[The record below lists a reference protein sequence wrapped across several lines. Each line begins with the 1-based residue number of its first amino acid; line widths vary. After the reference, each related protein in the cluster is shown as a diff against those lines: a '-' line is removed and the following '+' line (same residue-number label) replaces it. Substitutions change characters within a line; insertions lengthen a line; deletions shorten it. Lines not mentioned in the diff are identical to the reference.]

1 MPPKNGKA
9 KSKTSSTNLEIL
21 EEIQRESPEEFDED
35 SMNKHSFDS
44 TEDLFTE
51 RMDPLLDREK
61 HDSDETWEPPQWTR
75 PLSCSP
81 PHKRPRAVFS
91 GSPST
96 PVRPSKGVKRST
108 QKQRCARES
117 ENEGEERWHTELE
130 DDVEPKQP
138 TFCPKRQPGPQLDM
152 TGKYSPLQL
161 FQLFFTSSV
170 VATLVSNTNKNGAKK
185 QAGKKDAWRPI
196 SIDDMYSYFS
206 MVIYMG
212 LVKLKGL
219 HKYWNR
225 SRLYQMSFPT
235 SVMTHNRFLA
245 ITQALQ
251 ICDPKEN
258 ADNDKR
264 GTAGFDRLCKIK
276 PLYQSIVKA
285 CKKHFQPAQNLSIDE
300 RMVASKI
307 RIGLKQDMRNKPTTW
322 GFKLF
327 VLADS
332 RCAYTWNF
340 FIYGGKSKTATG
352 KGLSY
357 DSVMQLLDFPRL
369 GKGYK
374 LYVDNFYTSPT
385 LFRDLKKLKI
395 WSCGTIRPNR
405 EGFPKTKVND
415 IPKNADRGTM
425 RWIRKNDLLFV
436 KWMDTREVVM
446 CSTIHKS
453 FSGDHV
459 SRCVK
464 DATGAWTRIN
474 VPIPGAIMDYNK
486 HMEGVDLS
494 DALIGYYNVLHKSM
508 KWYKTLFFH
517 FLDIAV
523 VNAFILHQEMAK
535 SRGQTP
541 MTQIHFRELLVRQ
554 LANIKPTFPVKEG
567 MQKIDDERDGENSWP
582 ALQKA
587 RSCFYEESRG
597 GGRTCGGDDLL
608 I

>member
-1 MPPKNGKA
+1 MAPKNGKA

-21 EEIQRESPEEFDED
+21 QEIQRESPEEFDED

-51 RMDPLLDREK
+51 RMDPLLDREN
-61 HDSDETWEPPQWTR
+61 HETWEPPQWTR

-96 PVRPSKGVKRST
+96 PVRPSKGVKRSA

-117 ENEGEERWHTELE
+117 ESEGEERWHTELE

-170 VATLVSNTNKNGAKK
+170 VATLVANTNKNGAKK
-185 QAGKKDAWRPI
+185 QAGKKDDWRPI
-196 SIDDMYSYFS
+196 SFHDMYSYFS

-219 HKYWNR
+219 HKYWNC
-225 SRLYQMSFPT
+225 SSLYQMSFPT

-251 ICDPKEN
+251 ICEPEED
-258 ADNDKR
+258 ADNDKKR

-276 PLYQSIVKA
+276 PLYQLIVKA
-285 CKKHFQPAQNLSIDE
+285 CKTHFQPAQNLSIDE
-300 RMVASKI
+300 RMVASKTG
-307 RIGLKQDMRNKPTTW
+307 IGLKQDMRN
-322 GFKLF
+322 KLF

-340 FIYGGKSKTATG
+340 FIYGGKSKTSTG

-357 DSVMQLLDFPRL
+357 DSVMQLLDFPLL

-385 LFRDLKKLKI
+385 LFRDLKKLTI

-436 KWMDTREVVM
+436 KWMDTREVVV

-459 SRCVK
+459 SRRVK

-486 HMEGVDLS
+486 HMEERDCFFTWHKEKDL
-494 DALIGYYNVLHKSM
+494 VH
-508 KWYKTLFFH
+508 
-517 FLDIAV
+517 IAV
-523 VNAFILHQEMAK
+523 
-535 SRGQTP
+535 
-541 MTQIHFRELLVRQ
+541 
-554 LANIKPTFPVKEG
+554 
-567 MQKIDDERDGENSWP
+567 
-582 ALQKA
+582 
-587 RSCFYEESRG
+587 
-597 GGRTCGGDDLL
+597 
-608 I
+608 